1 MTRVFNENGDH
12 VPVTVLRLIPNT
24 IVQKKS
30 VEKDGYESIKVGYDF
45 KKLKNLN
52 KPKIG
57 ELKALG
63 DSEKLPS
70 KFTELP
76 SIESAEVGGVL
87 SAELFTKGSLISV
100 TSSSKG
106 KGFAGVM
113 KRYGFAGGPAAHGSK
128 FHRTTGSIGN
138 RATPGKVWKGKKMPG
153 HMGCET
159 KTIKNLKIEELNI
172 EMGYLLVK
180 GSVPGHKNSFV
191 EIKLLNKGE

>member
-30 VEKDGYESIKVGYDF
+30 FEKDGYESIKVGYDF

-52 KPKIG
+52 KPKMG

-63 DSEKLPS
+63 EAEKLPS

-76 SIESAEVGGVL
+76 SIENAEVGGVL

-113 KRYGFAGGPAAHGSK
+113 KRYGFAGGLPLMVQSSTEPQAQLEIEPLLGRCGKEKNARPHG
-128 FHRTTGSIGN
+128 
-138 RATPGKVWKGKKMPG
+138 
-153 HMGCET
+153 
-159 KTIKNLKIEELNI
+159 L
-172 EMGYLLVK
+172 
-180 GSVPGHKNSFV
+180 
-191 EIKLLNKGE
+191 